1 MAMAAAIMAGVKTP
15 GSGSFCC
22 CAAVAITATVSAVA
36 AVPVKKLPF
45 LWAPELYGG
54 LSYFAEKKS
63 EYRESSF

>member
-1 MAMAAAIMAGVKTP
+1 MAAATTAGVKIP
-15 GSGSFCC
+15 GSGSSCC
-22 CAAVAITATVSAVA
+22 CAAVVITATALATAV
-36 AVPVKKLPF
+36 VPVKKLPF

>member
-1 MAMAAAIMAGVKTP
+1 MDLAVVMIMVS
-15 GSGSFCC
+15 SGSSCC
-22 CAAVAITATVSAVA
+22 CAAVVTTGTALAMAV
-36 AVPVKKLPF
+36 VPVKKLPF